1 MKMEIAKGIEIWG
14 KALFI
19 RKHKVLVIGDLH
31 IGYEEALEKQGVT
44 VPKMAFAE
52 LKQELSN
59 LLVETG
65 PKKVIINGDLKH
77 EFGEISKA
85 EWSETLD
92 ILHMIRA
99 HCEEIVL
106 VRGNHDNMLEPI
118 SKRMGLTIVD
128 SYLLEAIEKKGQYDL
143 AMDPICFIHGDKII
157 KNKDTKTAKILI
169 IGHEHA
175 AIGLREGEKV
185 EKFKCFLVGKYEKQ
199 KLIVMPSFFSL
210 IEGTDVNNERL
221 LSPYLHQD
229 IGSFEVYVV
238 GDETY
243 HFGSLKK
250 IK

>member
-1 MKMEIAKGIEIWG
+1 MEIAKGIEIKG
-14 KALFI
+14 KALWI

-31 IGYEEALEKQGVT
+31 IGYEEALEKQGIAA
-44 VPKMAFAE
+44 PRRAFGE

-59 LLVETG
+59 LLVETS

-77 EFGEISKA
+77 EFGEISKQ
-85 EWSETLD
+85 EWSETMD
-92 ILHMIRA
+92 ILNMIRD
-99 HCEEIVL
+99 HCDEIVL
-106 VRGNHDNMLEPI
+106 VRGNHDKILEPI
-118 SKRMGLTIVD
+118 ATRMGLKIVN
-128 SYLLEAIEKKGQYDL
+128 SYFLEEIEKKEQHDISI
-143 AMDPICFIHGDKII
+143 DSICFLHGDKII
-157 KNKDTKTAKILI
+157 SNVDTKRAKILI

-185 EKFKCFLVGKYEKQ
+185 EKYKCFLIGKWKDK
-199 KLIVMPSFFSL
+199 KLIVLPSFFSL

-229 IGSFEVYVV
+229 IGNFEVYVV
-238 GDETY
+238 GDQTY